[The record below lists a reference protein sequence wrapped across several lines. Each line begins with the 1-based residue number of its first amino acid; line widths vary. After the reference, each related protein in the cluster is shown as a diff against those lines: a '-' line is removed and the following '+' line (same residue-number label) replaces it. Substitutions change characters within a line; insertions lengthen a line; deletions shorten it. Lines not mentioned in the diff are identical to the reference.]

1 MMLRLRNERELNK
14 HGLAIDTSDPSRVVP
29 IGQLAEHQQ
38 ARNAGVDFR
47 RSEESVARDLP
58 RACQG
63 GAARRIGAPQSACSV
78 VLATIR
84 GEANSRTTRGVNHE

>member
-14 HGLAIDTSDPSRVVP
+14 HGLAIDTSDPSRVVS
-29 IGQLAEHQQ
+29 IGQLAERQQ

-47 RSEESVARDLP
+47 RREESVARDLP

-63 GAARRIGAPQSACSV
+63 GAAGRIGAPKSACSFV
-78 VLATIR
+78 CAITR
-84 GEANSRTTRGVNHE
+84 KKAKSRTKLGVNHE

>member
-14 HGLAIDTSDPSRVVP
+14 HGLTIDTSDPSRVLP
-29 IGQLAEHQQ
+29 IVQLAERQQ
-38 ARNAGVDFR
+38 ARNAGDDFCR
-47 RSEESVARDLP
+47 REENVARDLP
-58 RACQG
+58 RTCRG